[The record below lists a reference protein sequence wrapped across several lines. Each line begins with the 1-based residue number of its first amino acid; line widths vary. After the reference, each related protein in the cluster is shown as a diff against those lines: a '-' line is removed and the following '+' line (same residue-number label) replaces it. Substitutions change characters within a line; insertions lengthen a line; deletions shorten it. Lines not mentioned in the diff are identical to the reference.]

1 MKIKTVLSTRT
12 WFLGSRHYSEG
23 VDVHATESK
32 VAEYKREHAGEIA
45 LINQRQAD
53 EDRVRAAAE
62 AGPPDTTGTWAPRRM
77 SNDSHEDDVSRGM
90 SYTPGIPSA
99 GVSGDLVPRMPVQP
113 LPVSTGRSAL
123 GVDWEDQT
131 AEGRAKRQAAVA
143 AASGIDV
150 DAVARQR
157 CMQEAFMSIW

>member
-1 MKIKTVLSTRT
+1 MEDIIFNLC
-12 WFLGSRHYSEG
+12 EG
-23 VDVHATESK
+23 IDVQATEAK
-32 VAEYKREHAGEIA
+32 VAAYKREHAGEIA

-53 EDRVRAAAE
+53 EERVRAAAE

-77 SNDSHEDDVSRGM
+77 SNDSHEDDVSRL
-90 SYTPGIPSA
+90 SYTPGIP
-99 GVSGDLVPRMPVQP
+99 GTGMSGDLVPRVPVQP
-113 LPVSTGRSAL
+113 LPLSTGRSTL

-143 AASGIDV
+143 AASGINV
-150 DAVARQR
+150 DAVAKKR